1 MKKLFLVGAL
11 ALFGA
16 MNAQTGNFK
25 VGAHVGLPTGDI
37 ADFSNFVLGVDVA
50 YMFPVSENFDLGLST
65 GYSAFLGK
73 TISGFKIPTLSLI
86 PIAANATYKFTPEF
100 SIGTDLGYG
109 FVSWDGESDGG
120 FYYQPKLTYTFQDK
134 NGVYLGYQG
143 VSKDGVTFSSVNLG
157 YTYTFG
163 K

>member
-16 MNAQTGNFK
+16 MNAQTGHFNL
-25 VGAHVGLPTGDI
+25 GAHLGMPTGDV
-37 ADFSNFVLGVDVA
+37 ADATNFVLGVDAA
-50 YMFPVSENFDLGLST
+50 YMFPVADKFELGITS

-73 TISGFKIPTLSLI
+73 KVDGYKVPTLSLI
-86 PIAANATYKFTPEF
+86 PVAASAAYKVSPEF
-100 SIGTDLGYG
+100 SIGADLGYG
-109 FVSWDGESDGG
+109 FLSWDGESDGG
-120 FYYQPKLTYTFQDK
+120 FYYQPKLAYSFQD
-134 NGVYLGYQG
+134 VHSVWLGYQG
-143 VSKDGVTFSSVNLG
+143 VSKNGVTFSSVNLG